1 MNKVIEVGNLTRD
14 VEMRYSDNGTAV
26 ARYSIAVNR
35 PFAKEG
41 QQDVDFFNVV
51 AFGKAAEF
59 VSKYFSK
66 GSRIIIEGRLSS
78 ETYEKK
84 DGSGKGYAVQIIA
97 ERQEFGST
105 KGSGNQNGDQ
115 QGGNPYQNQNSGQQG
130 GNPQQNQ
137 NGAQQ
142 GGNQRSNQNN
152 GQAGSYQ
159 GQNQNGGYQGQNQNG
174 QQPVQGGYPPNAGQA
189 SQQPFSDFQET
200 NIDDFGFGGFADDSM
215 FG

>member
-78 ETYEKK
+78 EVYEKK

-105 KGSGNQNGDQ
+105 KGG
-115 QGGNPYQNQNSGQQG
+115 NQNSGQQG

-137 NGAQQ
+137 NNAQQGNQQ

-159 GQNQNGGYQGQNQNG
+159 GQNQNG
-174 QQPVQGGYPPNAGQA
+174 QQPAQGGYPPNAGQA

-200 NIDDFGFGGFADDSM
+200 NLDDFGFGGFADDSM